1 VLVRAQF
8 AGVLPY
14 DWKMRK
20 GWFHQVFPIQFPYIP
35 GVAVSGTIESVGTG
49 VTSIQ
54 EGQSVFGKARG
65 AYAEYVI
72 IPIEDLVPMPDMLTY
87 EDAAAIT
94 GGAAT
99 AWKALFNEG
108 NLQSGQRVLIHAA
121 AGGVGQFAVQLAKW
135 KGAEVIGTVSTANT
149 EFVRSLG
156 ADQVIDYTNSS
167 FEDAVKD
174 VDLVL
179 DAIGGETQDRSW
191 SIIKRGGTLVSLV
204 QPPSEEKANEL
215 GIRAKFNTT
224 VPTYDNLQT
233 LAQLIADGIIKA
245 EIENNTGA

>member
-1 VLVRAQF
+1 
-8 AGVLPY
+8 
-14 DWKMRK
+14 MRK

-204 QPPSEEKANEL
+204 QQPSEEKENEL

-245 EIENNTGA
+245 EIENTGA